1 MGDRAAAA
9 IPQFRERRAVSHR
22 MVFYV
27 VGAQSERAGALD
39 QAERWLVVWEKFR
52 PEGGNRGTPFE

>member
-1 MGDRAAAA
+1 
-9 IPQFRERRAVSHR
+9 